1 LQQYC
6 ANHDRSAIKLQNLAG
21 FGNIRASG
29 QFFDFSDVSPMRPAI
44 NGDNMQSG
52 LRPDHVIKTRHEK
65 NFRALRF
72 LALTRQNAVLKGLH

>member
-6 ANHDRSAIKLQNLAG
+6 SNHAQSAIKLQNLAG

-29 QFFDFSDVSPMRPAI
+29 QFFDFSDVSPMRPAS

-52 LRPDHVIKTRHEK
+52 LRPAHVIKTRHQN
-65 NFRALRF
+65 NFALLRF
-72 LALTRQNAVLKGLH
+72 CD